1 MERVV
6 EAVYENG
13 VLTPLEPLNLPEHLR
28 VQITIQIPSAE
39 TPEDALQAWRQVY
52 ERLTEEDASAVECIA
67 LDRRKFMRQGIRK
80 DGFLWLPS
88 A

>member
-52 ERLTEEDASAVECIA
+52 EGLTEEDVSAVECIA
-67 LDRRKFMRQGIRK
+67 LDRSNFMRQGAREE
-80 DGFLWLPS
+80 GFLWPLS
-88 A
+88 V